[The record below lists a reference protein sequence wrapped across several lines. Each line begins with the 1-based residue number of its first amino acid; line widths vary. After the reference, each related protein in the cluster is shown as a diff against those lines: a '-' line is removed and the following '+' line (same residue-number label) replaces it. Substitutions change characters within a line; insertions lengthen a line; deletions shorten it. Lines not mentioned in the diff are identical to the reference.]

1 MWLGCVLTPIAL
13 SEEEEDEDDEDD
25 EEEEEDEAAA
35 EAKRAAALRVELWGM
50 KLRALQRRAEELG
63 VAEAELDEAEEKAE
77 VIALILAALEEEEGE
92 EEGVADVEVV
102 WGTGKGEL

>member
-63 VAEAELDEAEEKAE
+63 GGEAELDEAEEKAE

-92 EEGVADVEVV
+92 EEGVGEVEVV

>member
-13 SEEEEDEDDEDD
+13 SEEEDEDD

-92 EEGVADVEVV
+92 EEGVGEVEVV

>member
-92 EEGVADVEVV
+92 QGLGEVEVV

>member
-92 EEGVADVEVV
+92 EEGVGEVEVV